1 MIPITELRYFVDTQ
15 PAYRILKPWWDVFT
29 DYLSVVM
36 LMIAVF
42 GGTLQVTQ
50 DKMICLPCKWV
61 VNKTCQKYFEPAFEP
76 QGIQYDLDRHQYNYV
91 DAVCYENKLHWF
103 AKYFPYLVLLHT
115 LIFLACSNFWFKF
128 PWTSSK
134 LEHFVSI
141 LLKCFDSPWTTRAL
155 SETVVEESD
164 PKALGKMNGS
174 IDKKASY
181 VSEDVEASVPML
193 SATKSR
199 FEQGIVDHSETG
211 VLDKKEGE
219 QAKALFEKVKKFRI
233 HVEEGDIVY
242 RLYIRQTIIKVVKF
256 ILIICYTGYYVH
268 NIQFSVDCS
277 VDIENLTGYQ
287 MYNCAHPLATLF
299 KILACFYISLVV
311 VYGMICVY
319 TLSWMLR
326 RSLKKYSFESIREES
341 SYSDIPDV
349 KNDFA
354 FMLHMID
361 QYDPLYSKRFAV
373 FLSEVS
379 ENKLRQLNLN
389 NEWTLDKLR
398 QRITK
403 NSQDKLELHL
413 FMLSGIPDT
422 VFDLLELEVLK
433 LELIPDVT
441 IPPIIAQL
449 INLRE
454 MWLYHTPAKI
464 EAPALAFL
472 RENLKSLH
480 IKFTDIKEI
489 PLWIYSLKN
498 LSELHLT
505 GNLSAE
511 NNRYIVIDGLRELK
525 RLKVL
530 RLKSNLTKLP
540 QVVTDVGLHL
550 QKLSINN
557 EGTKLMV
564 LNSLKKMVNLTE
576 LELIRCDLER
586 IPHSI
591 FSLHN
596 LQEIDLKDNNLKTI
610 EEIISFQHLYRLVCL
625 KLWYNQIAYIPIQIG
640 TLTNLERLYLN
651 RNKIEKIP
659 SQLFF
664 CRKLRYLDL
673 SHNNLT
679 NIPAD
684 IGSLQNLQYFAITA
698 NRIEKLP
705 PELFQCKKLR
715 TLNLGNNCLLSLPS
729 RFGELTNLTQLE
741 LRGNR
746 LEGLPVEL
754 GECRLLKRSCLIVEE
769 SIFNTLPSEAVT
781 LHTDLGDIKIE
792 LFCERAPKS
801 CENFLALCASGFYSG
816 CIFHRNIKGFMVQT
830 GDPHSGPKVVPSCT
844 TVINYKNRKC
854 LYGTGKG
861 GTSIWG
867 RKFEDEFSEHLKH
880 NVRGVVAMANSGPN
894 TNASQFYFTYAKQP
908 HLDMKYTV
916 FGKIID
922 GLETLDE
929 LEKLPVNEKNF
940 RPLNDVR
947 IKDVTLHANP
957 FAV

>member
-1 MIPITELRYFVDTQ
+1 MIPITELRYFADTQ

-29 DYLSVVM
+29 DYISIVM

-61 VNKTCQKYFEPAFEP
+61 INQTCRQPYDNTTLDTVPK
-76 QGIQYDLDRHQYNYV
+76 GIQYDLDRHQYNYV
-91 DAVCYENKLHWF
+91 DAVCYENRLHWF

-128 PWTSSK
+128 PRTSSK

-164 PKALGKMNGS
+164 SKPAGKMNGS
-174 IDKKASY
+174 MDKKTSS
-181 VSEDVEASVPML
+181 VSEQDVEASVPML
-193 SATKSR
+193 QRTKSR
-199 FEQGIVDHSETG
+199 IEQGIVDRSETG

-233 HVEEGDIVY
+233 HVEEGDIVH
-242 RLYIRQTIIKVVKF
+242 RLYIRQVIIKVFQFV
-256 ILIICYTGYYVH
+256 IIICYTMYYVQF
-268 NIQFSVDCS
+268 IKFSVRCA
-277 VDIENLTGYQ
+277 VDIERLTGYT
-287 MYNCAHPLATLF
+287 MYLCAHPLATLF
-299 KILACFYISLVV
+299 KILACFYISLVM
-311 VYGMICVY
+311 VYGLICMY
-319 TLSWMLR
+319 TLYWIIS
-326 RSLKKYSFESIREES
+326 RSLKRYSFESIREES

-389 NEWTLDKLR
+389 NEWTLEKLR

-403 NSQDKLELHL
+403 NSQEKQELHL

-422 VFDLLELEVLK
+422 VFDLVELEVLK
-433 LELIPDVT
+433 LELIQDVT
-441 IPPIIAQL
+441 IPPIIAQMS
-449 INLRE
+449 NLRE
-454 MWLYHTPAKI
+454 LWLYHTPAKI
-464 EAPALAFL
+464 EAPALVFL
-472 RENLKSLH
+472 RENLTSLH

-489 PLWIYSLKN
+489 PLWIYGLKN
-498 LSELHLT
+498 LGELHLT

-511 NNRYIVIDGLRELK
+511 NNRFIVIDGLRELK

-540 QVVTDVGLHL
+540 QVVTDVGVHL
-550 QKLSINN
+550 NKLSINN

-564 LNSLKKMVNLTE
+564 LNSLKKMMNLTE
-576 LELIRCDLER
+576 LELVRCDLER

-610 EEIISFQHLYRLVCL
+610 EEIISFQHLHRLVCL

-659 SQLFF
+659 AQLFF
-664 CRKLRYLDL
+664 CRKLRFLDL

-679 NIPAD
+679 SIPPD
-684 IGSLQNLQYFAITA
+684 IGFLQNLQYFAVTA
-698 NRIEKLP
+698 NRIEVLP

-715 TLNLGNNCLLSLPS
+715 TLNLGNNCLTALPS
-729 RFGELTNLTQLE
+729 RFGELTGLMQLE

-754 GECRLLKRSCLIVEE
+754 VECRLLKRSGLIVEE
-769 SIFNTLPSEAVT
+769 DLFNTLPPEV
-781 LHTDLGDIKIE
+781 
-792 LFCERAPKS
+792 
-801 CENFLALCASGFYSG
+801 
-816 CIFHRNIKGFMVQT
+816 
-830 GDPHSGPKVVPSCT
+830 
-844 TVINYKNRKC
+844 
-854 LYGTGKG
+854 
-861 GTSIWG
+861 
-867 RKFEDEFSEHLKH
+867 
-880 NVRGVVAMANSGPN
+880 
-894 TNASQFYFTYAKQP
+894 
-908 HLDMKYTV
+908 
-916 FGKIID
+916 
-922 GLETLDE
+922 
-929 LEKLPVNEKNF
+929 
-940 RPLNDVR
+940 
-947 IKDVTLHANP
+947 KDQLWKADKEQ
-957 FAV
+957 A

>member
-29 DYLSVVM
+29 DYISIVM
-36 LMIAVF
+36 LMISVF

-61 VNKTCQKYFEPAFEP
+61 VNQTCRRYFNSSHSTALEPK
-76 QGIQYDLDRHQYNYV
+76 GIQYDLDRHQYNYV
-91 DAVCYENKLHWF
+91 DAVCYENRLHWF

-128 PWTSSK
+128 PRTSSK

-164 PKALGKMNGS
+164 PKPMKMNGS
-174 IDKKASY
+174 MDHKESVI
-181 VSEDVEASVPML
+181 SEDVEASVPML
-193 SATKSR
+193 QRTKSR
-199 FEQGIVDHSETG
+199 LEQGIVDRTETG

-242 RLYIRQTIIKVVKF
+242 RLYVRQTIIKVIKF
-256 ILIICYTGYYVH
+256 ILIICYTGYYVQ
-268 NIQFSVDCS
+268 NIQFSVDCH
-277 VDIENLTGYQ
+277 VNIESLTGYS
-287 MYNCAHPLATLF
+287 MYRCAHPLATLF
-299 KILACFYISLVV
+299 KILASFYIGLVG
-311 VYGMICVY
+311 VYGLISMY
-319 TLSWMLR
+319 TLCWMLR

-403 NSQDKLELHL
+403 NSQEKLELHL

-422 VFDLLELEVLK
+422 VFDLMELEVLK

-449 INLRE
+449 VNLRE

-540 QVVTDVGLHL
+540 QVVTDVGMHL

-564 LNSLKKMVNLTE
+564 LNSLKKMVNMTE

-610 EEIISFQHLYRLVCL
+610 EEIMSFQHLHRLVCL

-640 TLTNLERLYLN
+640 TLANMERLYLN

-659 SQLFF
+659 SQLFY
-664 CRKLRYLDL
+664 CGKLRYLDL

-679 NIPAD
+679 YIPAD
-684 IGSLQNLQYFAITA
+684 IGFLQNLQYLAVTA
-698 NRIEKLP
+698 NRIETLP
-705 PELFQCKKLR
+705 SEMFQCRKLR
-715 TLNLGNNCLLSLPS
+715 TLNLGNNCLQTLPS
-729 RFGELTNLTQLE
+729 RFGELTGLTQLE

-746 LEGLPVEL
+746 LECLPVEL
-754 GECRLLKRSCLIVEE
+754 GECKQLKRTGLVVEE
-769 SIFNTLPSEAVT
+769 DLFNTLPTEVKEQ
-781 LHTDLGDIKIE
+781 LW
-792 LFCERAPKS
+792 
-801 CENFLALCASGFYSG
+801 
-816 CIFHRNIKGFMVQT
+816 
-830 GDPHSGPKVVPSCT
+830 KVD
-844 TVINYKNRKC
+844 K
-854 LYGTGKG
+854 
-861 GTSIWG
+861 
-867 RKFEDEFSEHLKH
+867 EQ
-880 NVRGVVAMANSGPN
+880 A
-894 TNASQFYFTYAKQP
+894 
-908 HLDMKYTV
+908 
-916 FGKIID
+916 
-922 GLETLDE
+922 
-929 LEKLPVNEKNF
+929 
-940 RPLNDVR
+940 
-947 IKDVTLHANP
+947 
-957 FAV
+957 

>member
-29 DYLSVVM
+29 DYISIVM

-61 VNKTCQKYFEPAFEP
+61 VNKTCDDTVRLPTDPVTHLHANSTITPVLPLPEPK
-76 QGIQYDLDRHQYNYV
+76 GIKYDLDRHQYNYV

-128 PWTSSK
+128 PRTSSK

-164 PKALGKMNGS
+164 PKPAFGKMNGS
-174 IDKKASY
+174 MDKKASS

-193 SATKSR
+193 QRTKSR
-199 FEQGIVDHSETG
+199 LEQGIVDRSETG

-219 QAKALFEKVKKFRI
+219 QAKALFEKVKKFRT

-242 RLYIRQTIIKVVKF
+242 RLYIRQTIIKVIKF
-256 ILIICYTGYYVH
+256 VLIICYTGYYVN
-268 NIQFSVDCS
+268 NIKFDVDCI
-277 VDIENLTGYQ
+277 VDIENLTGYR
-287 MYNCAHPLATLF
+287 MYRCAHPLATLF
-299 KILACFYISLVV
+299 KILASFYISLVV
-311 VYGMICVY
+311 VYGLICMY

-403 NSQDKLELHL
+403 NSQEKLELHL

-449 INLRE
+449 ISLKE
-454 MWLYHTPAKI
+454 LWLYHTPAKI

-498 LSELHLT
+498 LMELYLT

-525 RLKVL
+525 QLKVL

-540 QVVTDVGLHL
+540 QVVTDVGVHL

-564 LNSLKKMVNLTE
+564 MNSLKKMVNLTE

-610 EEIISFQHLYRLVCL
+610 EEIISFQHLHRLVCL

-640 TLTNLERLYLN
+640 TLTNMERLYLN

-664 CRKLRYLDL
+664 CRKLRFLDL

-679 NIPAD
+679 SIPAD
-684 IGSLQNLQYFAITA
+684 IGFLQSLQYFAVTA
-698 NRIEKLP
+698 NRIEALP
-705 PELFQCKKLR
+705 PELFQCRKLR
-715 TLNLGNNCLLSLPS
+715 TLNLGNNCLQSMPS
-729 RFGELTNLTQLE
+729 RIGELASLTQLE

-746 LEGLPVEL
+746 LECLPVEL
-754 GECRLLKRSCLIVEE
+754 GECRLLKRSAIIVEE
-769 SIFNTLPSEAVT
+769 DLFSTLPPEVKEQ
-781 LHTDLGDIKIE
+781 LW
-792 LFCERAPKS
+792 RADK
-801 CENFLALCASGFYSG
+801 EQA
-816 CIFHRNIKGFMVQT
+816 
-830 GDPHSGPKVVPSCT
+830 
-844 TVINYKNRKC
+844 
-854 LYGTGKG
+854 
-861 GTSIWG
+861 
-867 RKFEDEFSEHLKH
+867 
-880 NVRGVVAMANSGPN
+880 
-894 TNASQFYFTYAKQP
+894 
-908 HLDMKYTV
+908 
-916 FGKIID
+916 
-922 GLETLDE
+922 
-929 LEKLPVNEKNF
+929 
-940 RPLNDVR
+940 
-947 IKDVTLHANP
+947 
-957 FAV
+957 

>member
-29 DYLSVVM
+29 DYISIVM

-61 VNKTCQKYFEPAFEP
+61 VNKTCDDTVRLLTDPVAHPYANSTITPVLPLPEPK
-76 QGIQYDLDRHQYNYV
+76 GIKYDLDRHQYNYV

-128 PWTSSK
+128 PRTSSK

-164 PKALGKMNGS
+164 PKPAFGKMNGS
-174 IDKKASY
+174 MDKKASS

-193 SATKSR
+193 QRTKSR
-199 FEQGIVDHSETG
+199 LEQGIVDRSETG

-219 QAKALFEKVKKFRI
+219 QAKALFEKVKKFRT

-242 RLYIRQTIIKVVKF
+242 RLYIRQTIIKVIKF
-256 ILIICYTGYYVH
+256 VLIICYTGYYVN
-268 NIQFSVDCS
+268 NIKFDVDCI
-277 VDIENLTGYQ
+277 VDIENLTGYR
-287 MYNCAHPLATLF
+287 MYRCAHPLATLF
-299 KILACFYISLVV
+299 KILASFYISLVV
-311 VYGMICVY
+311 VYGLICMY

-403 NSQDKLELHL
+403 NSQEKLELHL

-449 INLRE
+449 ISLKE
-454 MWLYHTPAKI
+454 LWLYHTPAKI

-498 LSELHLT
+498 LMELYLT

-525 RLKVL
+525 QLKVL

-540 QVVTDVGLHL
+540 QVVTDVGVHL

-564 LNSLKKMVNLTE
+564 MNSLKKMVNLTE

-610 EEIISFQHLYRLVCL
+610 EEIISFQHLHRLVCL

-640 TLTNLERLYLN
+640 TLTNMERLYLN

-664 CRKLRYLDL
+664 CRKLRFLDL

-679 NIPAD
+679 SIPAD
-684 IGSLQNLQYFAITA
+684 IGFLQSLQYFAVTA
-698 NRIEKLP
+698 NRIEALP
-705 PELFQCKKLR
+705 PELFQCRKLR
-715 TLNLGNNCLLSLPS
+715 TLNLGNNCLQSMPS
-729 RFGELTNLTQLE
+729 RIGELASLTQLE

-746 LEGLPVEL
+746 LECLPVEL
-754 GECRLLKRSCLIVEE
+754 GECRLLKRSAVIVEE
-769 SIFNTLPSEAVT
+769 DLFSTLPPEVKEQ
-781 LHTDLGDIKIE
+781 LW
-792 LFCERAPKS
+792 RADK
-801 CENFLALCASGFYSG
+801 EQA
-816 CIFHRNIKGFMVQT
+816 
-830 GDPHSGPKVVPSCT
+830 
-844 TVINYKNRKC
+844 
-854 LYGTGKG
+854 
-861 GTSIWG
+861 
-867 RKFEDEFSEHLKH
+867 
-880 NVRGVVAMANSGPN
+880 
-894 TNASQFYFTYAKQP
+894 
-908 HLDMKYTV
+908 
-916 FGKIID
+916 
-922 GLETLDE
+922 
-929 LEKLPVNEKNF
+929 
-940 RPLNDVR
+940 
-947 IKDVTLHANP
+947 
-957 FAV
+957 

>member
-1 MIPITELRYFVDTQ
+1 MIPITELRYFADTQ

-29 DYLSVVM
+29 DYISIVM

-61 VNKTCQKYFEPAFEP
+61 VNLTCGHQNVSADPSMVGPPEPK
-76 QGIQYDLDRHQYNYV
+76 GIQYDLDRHQYNYV

-128 PWTSSK
+128 PRTSSK

-164 PKALGKMNGS
+164 PKPPPSQQSMKANGARGDHKRMS
-174 IDKKASY
+174 N

-193 SATKSR
+193 QRTKSR
-199 FEQGIVDHSETG
+199 LEQGIVDRSETG

-219 QAKALFEKVKKFRI
+219 QAKALFEKVKKFRV

-242 RLYIRQTIIKVVKF
+242 RLYIRQTLIKVVKF
-256 ILIICYTGYYVH
+256 ALIICYTAYYVRH
-268 NIQFSVDCS
+268 IEFSVWCS
-277 VDIENLTGYQ
+277 VDLERLTGYRL
-287 MYNCAHPLATLF
+287 YLCAHPLATLF
-299 KILACFYISLVV
+299 KILACFYISLVM
-311 VYGMICVY
+311 VYGLICVY
-319 TLSWMLR
+319 TLCWMLR
-326 RSLKKYSFESIREES
+326 RSLKRYSFESIREES

-389 NEWTLDKLR
+389 LEWTPEKLR
-398 QRITK
+398 QRATK
-403 NSQDKLELHL
+403 NVQEKLELHL

-433 LELIPDVT
+433 LELIPDIT
-441 IPPIIAQL
+441 IPPTIAQL
-449 INLRE
+449 ANLRE
-454 MWLYHTPAKI
+454 LWLYHTPAKI

-472 RENLKSLH
+472 RESLKSLH

-505 GNLSAE
+505 GNLSAD

-540 QVVTDVGLHL
+540 QVVTEVGQHL

-564 LNSLKKMVNLTE
+564 LNSLKKMVNLME
-576 LELIRCDLER
+576 LELVRCDLER

-610 EEIISFQHLYRLVCL
+610 EEIISFQHLHRLTCL

-640 TLTNLERLYLN
+640 TLTSLERLYLN

-679 NIPAD
+679 SIHPD
-684 IGSLQNLQYFAITA
+684 IGFLQNLQSLAVTA
-698 NRIEKLP
+698 NRIEVLP
-705 PELFQCKKLR
+705 PELFQCRKLR
-715 TLNLGNNCLLSLPS
+715 TLHLGNNCLTTLPS
-729 RFGELTNLTQLE
+729 RFGELTSLTLLE

-754 GECRLLKRSCLIVEE
+754 SECRLLKRSGLVVEE
-769 SIFNTLPSEAVT
+769 DLFNTLPPEVKEQ
-781 LHTDLGDIKIE
+781 LW
-792 LFCERAPKS
+792 RADK
-801 CENFLALCASGFYSG
+801 EQA
-816 CIFHRNIKGFMVQT
+816 
-830 GDPHSGPKVVPSCT
+830 
-844 TVINYKNRKC
+844 
-854 LYGTGKG
+854 
-861 GTSIWG
+861 
-867 RKFEDEFSEHLKH
+867 
-880 NVRGVVAMANSGPN
+880 
-894 TNASQFYFTYAKQP
+894 
-908 HLDMKYTV
+908 
-916 FGKIID
+916 
-922 GLETLDE
+922 
-929 LEKLPVNEKNF
+929 
-940 RPLNDVR
+940 
-947 IKDVTLHANP
+947 
-957 FAV
+957 

>member
-29 DYLSVVM
+29 DYISIVM

-61 VNKTCQKYFEPAFEP
+61 VNKTCDDTVRLPTDPVTHLHANSTITPVLPLPEPK
-76 QGIQYDLDRHQYNYV
+76 GIKYDLDRHQYNYV

-128 PWTSSK
+128 PRTSSK

-164 PKALGKMNGS
+164 PKPAFGKMNGS
-174 IDKKASY
+174 MDKKASS
-181 VSEDVEASVPML
+181 VSKDVEASVPML
-193 SATKSR
+193 QRTKSR
-199 FEQGIVDHSETG
+199 LEQGIVDRSETG

-219 QAKALFEKVKKFRI
+219 QAKALFEKVKKFRT

-242 RLYIRQTIIKVVKF
+242 RLYIRQTIIKVIKF
-256 ILIICYTGYYVH
+256 VLIICYTGYYVN
-268 NIQFSVDCS
+268 NIKFDVDCI
-277 VDIENLTGYQ
+277 VDIENLTGYR
-287 MYNCAHPLATLF
+287 MYRCAHPLATLF
-299 KILACFYISLVV
+299 KILASFYISLVV
-311 VYGMICVY
+311 VYGLICMY

-403 NSQDKLELHL
+403 NSQEKLELHL

-449 INLRE
+449 ISLKE
-454 MWLYHTPAKI
+454 LWLYHTPAKI

-498 LSELHLT
+498 LMELYLT

-525 RLKVL
+525 QLKVL

-540 QVVTDVGLHL
+540 QVVTDVGVHL

-564 LNSLKKMVNLTE
+564 MNSLKKMVNLTE

-610 EEIISFQHLYRLVCL
+610 EEIISFQHLHRLVCL

-640 TLTNLERLYLN
+640 TLTNMERLYLN

-664 CRKLRYLDL
+664 CRKLRFLDL

-679 NIPAD
+679 SIPAD
-684 IGSLQNLQYFAITA
+684 IGFLQSLQYFAVTA
-698 NRIEKLP
+698 NRIEALP
-705 PELFQCKKLR
+705 PELFQCRKLR
-715 TLNLGNNCLLSLPS
+715 TLNLGNNCLQSMPS
-729 RFGELTNLTQLE
+729 RIGELASLTQLE

-746 LEGLPVEL
+746 LECLPVEL
-754 GECRLLKRSCLIVEE
+754 GECRLLKRSAIIVEE
-769 SIFNTLPSEAVT
+769 DLFSTLPPEVKEQ
-781 LHTDLGDIKIE
+781 LW
-792 LFCERAPKS
+792 RADK
-801 CENFLALCASGFYSG
+801 EQA
-816 CIFHRNIKGFMVQT
+816 
-830 GDPHSGPKVVPSCT
+830 
-844 TVINYKNRKC
+844 
-854 LYGTGKG
+854 
-861 GTSIWG
+861 
-867 RKFEDEFSEHLKH
+867 
-880 NVRGVVAMANSGPN
+880 
-894 TNASQFYFTYAKQP
+894 
-908 HLDMKYTV
+908 
-916 FGKIID
+916 
-922 GLETLDE
+922 
-929 LEKLPVNEKNF
+929 
-940 RPLNDVR
+940 
-947 IKDVTLHANP
+947 
-957 FAV
+957 

>member
-61 VNKTCQKYFEPAFEP
+61 VNETCRKYFEAAFEP
-76 QGIQYDLDRHQYNYV
+76 QGIRYDLDRHQYNYV

-174 IDKKASY
+174 IDKKASC
-181 VSEDVEASVPML
+181 VSEDVEASVSML
-193 SATKSR
+193 STTKSR

-219 QAKALFEKVKKFRI
+219 QAKALFEKVKKFRL

-287 MYNCAHPLATLF
+287 MFNCAHPLATLF

-311 VYGMICVY
+311 VYGMICMY

-449 INLRE
+449 INLTE

-498 LSELHLT
+498 LTELQLT

-525 RLKVL
+525 GLKVL

-540 QVVTDVGLHL
+540 QVVTDVGMHL

-610 EEIISFQHLYRLVCL
+610 EEIISFQHLHRLVCL
-625 KLWYNQIAYIPIQIG
+625 KLWYNKIAYIPIQIG

-651 RNKIEKIP
+651 RNKIEKMP

-673 SHNNLT
+673 SYNNLS

-684 IGSLQNLQYFAITA
+684 IGNLQNLQYFAVTA
-698 NRIEKLP
+698 NRVSQNTSV
-705 PELFQCKKLR
+705 LFYLFY
-715 TLNLGNNCLLSLPS
+715 LL
-729 RFGELTNLTQLE
+729 
-741 LRGNR
+741 
-746 LEGLPVEL
+746 
-754 GECRLLKRSCLIVEE
+754 
-769 SIFNTLPSEAVT
+769 
-781 LHTDLGDIKIE
+781 DISY
-792 LFCERAPKS
+792 FWFPK
-801 CENFLALCASGFYSG
+801 LAL
-816 CIFHRNIKGFMVQT
+816 
-830 GDPHSGPKVVPSCT
+830 
-844 TVINYKNRKC
+844 
-854 LYGTGKG
+854 
-861 GTSIWG
+861 
-867 RKFEDEFSEHLKH
+867 
-880 NVRGVVAMANSGPN
+880 
-894 TNASQFYFTYAKQP
+894 
-908 HLDMKYTV
+908 
-916 FGKIID
+916 
-922 GLETLDE
+922 
-929 LEKLPVNEKNF
+929 
-940 RPLNDVR
+940 
-947 IKDVTLHANP
+947 
-957 FAV
+957 

>member
-1 MIPITELRYFVDTQ
+1 MIPITELRYFADTQ

-29 DYLSVVM
+29 DYISIVM

-61 VNKTCQKYFEPAFEP
+61 VNDSCETMPIPNASHRPEPK
-76 QGIQYDLDRHQYNYV
+76 GIQYDLDRHQYNYV
-91 DAVCYENKLHWF
+91 DAFCYEYKLHWF

-115 LIFLACSNFWFKF
+115 LVFLACSNFWFKF
-128 PWTSSK
+128 PRTSSK

-164 PKALGKMNGS
+164 PKPVGKMNGS
-174 IDKKASY
+174 MDKKTSS

-193 SATKSR
+193 QRTKSR
-199 FEQGIVDHSETG
+199 IEQGIVDRSDTG

-242 RLYIRQTIIKVVKF
+242 RLYIRQTIIKVIKF
-256 ILIICYTGYYVH
+256 ILIISYTAYHVGC
-268 NIQFSVDCS
+268 ITFSVVCQ
-277 VDIENLTGYQ
+277 VDIEKLTGYRVFH
-287 MYNCAHPLATLF
+287 CAHPLATLF
-299 KILACFYISLVV
+299 KILAGFYISLVV
-311 VYGMICVY
+311 VYGLVCMY
-319 TLSWMLR
+319 TLCWMLS
-326 RSLKKYSFESIREES
+326 RSLKRYSFESIREES
-341 SYSDIPDV
+341 SYSDIPDL

-389 NEWTLDKLR
+389 NEWTLEKLR

-449 INLRE
+449 SNLRE
-454 MWLYHTPAKI
+454 MWLYHTLAKI

-505 GNLSAE
+505 GNLSSE

-525 RLKVL
+525 SLKVL

-540 QVVTDVGLHL
+540 QVVTDVGVHL

-576 LELIRCDLER
+576 LELLRCDLER

-610 EEIISFQHLYRLVCL
+610 EEIISFQHLHRLVCL

-640 TLTNLERLYLN
+640 TLTNMERLYLN

-664 CRKLRYLDL
+664 CRKLRFLDL

-679 NIPAD
+679 SIHPD
-684 IGSLQNLQYFAITA
+684 VGFLQNLQYFAVTA
-698 NRIEKLP
+698 NRIETLP

-715 TLNLGNNCLLSLPS
+715 TLNLGNNCIQTLPS
-729 RFGELTNLTQLE
+729 RFGELTGLTQLE

-746 LEGLPVEL
+746 LECLPVEL
-754 GECRLLKRSCLIVEE
+754 GECRLLKRSGLVVEE
-769 SIFNTLPSEAVT
+769 DLFNTLPTEVKEQ
-781 LHTDLGDIKIE
+781 LW
-792 LFCERAPKS
+792 RADK
-801 CENFLALCASGFYSG
+801 EQA
-816 CIFHRNIKGFMVQT
+816 
-830 GDPHSGPKVVPSCT
+830 
-844 TVINYKNRKC
+844 
-854 LYGTGKG
+854 
-861 GTSIWG
+861 
-867 RKFEDEFSEHLKH
+867 
-880 NVRGVVAMANSGPN
+880 
-894 TNASQFYFTYAKQP
+894 
-908 HLDMKYTV
+908 
-916 FGKIID
+916 
-922 GLETLDE
+922 
-929 LEKLPVNEKNF
+929 
-940 RPLNDVR
+940 
-947 IKDVTLHANP
+947 
-957 FAV
+957 